1 MLIPE
6 KKKRRSQRSV
16 TNRVVERTKTPEMTR
31 RHHPLELNASPKTKP
46 MKPKALSKEEL
57 RQRNHEYI
65 KMRKRAEEG
74 VVEKRIGTGFWWA
87 GGILQLAA
95 TTAVGCK
102 TVVTNPVMWGV
113 GSVLLGIGGAL
124 WWYFAN

>member
-6 KKKRRSQRSV
+6 KKKRRRKNTV
-16 TNRVVERTKTPEMTR
+16 ANRVGERIEEPKTIPR
-31 RHHPLELNASPKTKP
+31 RHPLELNAGPKLKSA
-46 MKPKALSKEEL
+46 KPKGLSKEEL

-87 GGILQLAA
+87 GGILHIAA
-95 TTAVGCK
+95 TTAIGCK

-113 GSVLLGIGGAL
+113 GTAFLGIGAVL
-124 WWYFAN
+124 WWFFAN